1 MQISELSRRSGLSVH
16 RLRRYEAQGLIQAD
30 RSDGGYRR
38 FGEGALREAT
48 FMKMGRE
55 IGLSLKVLTEALP
68 RYRAGTLSIAQMV
81 EALEDRIAEIDALLA
96 EQQALRARLVDHIGW
111 FRQRQEPA
119 RPPQGLMPEHAV
131 RSYPGGR
138 AAVKSAPAGFP
149 SIRKAKR

>member
-30 RSDGGYRR
+30 RSDGGYRQ
-38 FGEGALREAT
+38 FGERALREAT

-81 EALEDRIAEIDALLA
+81 EALEERIAEIDAMVA
-96 EQQALRARLVDHIGW
+96 EQQELRVRLVEHIGW
-111 FRQRQEPA
+111 FRQRQE
-119 RPPQGLMPEHAV
+119 
-131 RSYPGGR
+131 R
-138 AAVKSAPAGFP
+138 AAAAKSATPRFP
-149 SIRKAKR
+149 DTRKAKR

>member
-16 RLRRYEAQGLIQAD
+16 RLRRYEAQGLIRAD
-30 RSDGGYRR
+30 RIDGGYRQ

-55 IGLSLKVLTEALP
+55 IGLSLKVLNEALP

-81 EALEDRIAEIDALLA
+81 EALEDRIAEIDALVA

-111 FRQRQEPA
+111 FRQRQ
-119 RPPQGLMPEHAV
+119 Q
-131 RSYPGGR
+131 R
-138 AAVKSAPAGFP
+138 AAVKSASGGFP
-149 SIRKAKR
+149 HIRKASDEPHA

>member
-30 RSDGGYRR
+30 RSEGGYRQFDER
-38 FGEGALREAT
+38 ALREAT

-81 EALEDRIAEIDALLA
+81 EALEERIAEIDAMVA
-96 EQQALRARLVDHIGW
+96 EQQALRVRLVEHIGW
-111 FRQRQEPA
+111 FRQRQE
-119 RPPQGLMPEHAV
+119 
-131 RSYPGGR
+131 R
-138 AAVKSAPAGFP
+138 AAAAKSATPRFP
-149 SIRKAKR
+149 DTRKAKR